1 HPYRPFPRLRPLIY
15 PLRPHAKLFDGPRPS
30 FPTGAALIPIAAKKV
45 WVPGRLV
52 DIPEPGHIKPRG
64 GPPPRVLFQVTIH
77 AARSAYPEV
86 VVHQVVA
93 ELSTVVSETGG
104 KAIRLTIQHNQC
116 SVQRPCI
123 QENDPGKK
131 LFG

>member
-1 HPYRPFPRLRPLIY
+1 RGLNSHPRCTTHLSTLSLHDALPIY
-15 PLRPHAKLFDGPRPS
+15 
-30 FPTGAALIPIAAKKV
+30 
-45 WVPGRLV
+45 
-52 DIPEPGHIKPRG
+52 IKSRG

-104 KAIRLTIQHNQC
+104 KATRLTIQHNQC
-116 SVQRPCI
+116 SRSEEHTSELQSR
-123 QENDPGKK
+123 ENLVCRLLLQKK
-131 LFG
+131 N